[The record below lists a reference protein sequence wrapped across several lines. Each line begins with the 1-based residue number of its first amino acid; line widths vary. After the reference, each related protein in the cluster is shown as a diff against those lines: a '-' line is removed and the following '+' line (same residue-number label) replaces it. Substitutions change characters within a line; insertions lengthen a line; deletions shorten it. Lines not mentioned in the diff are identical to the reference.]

1 MSHYVILALIIFGFN
16 LLPAFAPPTWVVL
29 VVYRLNS
36 HLMTLPMV
44 IIGAVMATL
53 GRYCLALIT
62 VRMKSYIPAKQLENL
77 ASTGVVLEKY
87 KKSATIFEFAFFA
100 VSPFP
105 SAQMF
110 EAAGLIGLNLR
121 RLTIAFFFGRLIS
134 YSIYV
139 TGAGKFAN
147 TKLNNLVK
155 DTLFSPYG
163 LILQI
168 ACIAGVISLTRIDWR
183 RMVKK

>member
-36 HLMTLPMV
+36 HLMTVPMV
-44 IIGAVMATL
+44 IIGAVMATA
-53 GRYCLALIT
+53 GRYGLALIT
-62 VRMKSYIPAKQLENL
+62 RRMKSYIPPKQLDNL
-77 ASTGVVLEKY
+77 ATAGIALKKY
-87 KKSATIFEFAFFA
+87 NRSATIFEFAFFA
-100 VSPFP
+100 ISPFP

-121 RLTIAFFFGRLIS
+121 RLTIAFFFGRLVS
-134 YSIYV
+134 YSVYV

-147 TKLNNLVK
+147 TKLSNLVK

-168 ACIAGVISLTRIDWR
+168 VCIVGLISLTRIDWR
-183 RMVKK
+183 RWVKE